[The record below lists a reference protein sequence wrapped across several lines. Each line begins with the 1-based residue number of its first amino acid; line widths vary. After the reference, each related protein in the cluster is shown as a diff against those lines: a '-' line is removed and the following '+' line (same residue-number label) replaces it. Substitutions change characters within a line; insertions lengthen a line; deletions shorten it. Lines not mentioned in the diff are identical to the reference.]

1 MYSTTV
7 YSRNADVEFRLKAGV
22 KESDMSYQFTTS
34 RQELYKAIR
43 ENPPERVKR
52 SLEQLRRRL
61 ERHFVLDEQCLFQ
74 VRCSLE
80 P

>member
-7 YSRNADVEFRLKAGV
+7 YSRDADVEFRLKAGV

>member
-1 MYSTTV
+1 MYS
-7 YSRNADVEFRLKAGV
+7 YRSAEVEFRLKAGV

-52 SLEQLRRRL
+52 SFEQLRRRL
-61 ERHFVLDEQCLFQ
+61 ERHFVLDEQSLFQ
-74 VRCSLE
+74 VRCSL
-80 P
+80 